1 MFIKYNPKLV
11 AIATE
16 LRNNSTP
23 AEIEMW
29 EFLKTNF
36 PQYKFLRQKPLE
48 NFIVDFYCAKLKLI
62 IEVDGEIHNKQKE
75 RDAERDNIFYIKY
88 GIKTLRFK
96 NEQVYSNRDY
106 LSQEVRLW
114 VSLYLKGQDT

>member
-1 MFIKYNPKLV
+1 MFLKYNPKLV
-11 AIATE
+11 AAATE

-29 EFLKTNF
+29 DFLKSNF

-88 GIKTLRFK
+88 GIRTLRFK
-96 NEQVYSNRDY
+96 NEQIYNNKEYMKKTIESGY
-106 LSQEVRLW
+106 PF
-114 VSLYLKGQDT
+114 T